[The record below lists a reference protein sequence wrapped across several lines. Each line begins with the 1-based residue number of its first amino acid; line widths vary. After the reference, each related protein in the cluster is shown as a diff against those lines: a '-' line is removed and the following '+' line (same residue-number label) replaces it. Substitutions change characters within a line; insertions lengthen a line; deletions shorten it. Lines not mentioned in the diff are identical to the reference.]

1 MAAAAVLAATLAYA
15 QKPVGAY
22 SPLGAPTWVTFG
34 MIASFASDEEIA
46 AAVKFKFK
54 SRSGIVAGTGKVVK
68 LPPKNPGPGENRLTV
83 KYVRKIVKLAPQAVN
98 QEVLIS
104 PYTSQCKLVSR

>member
-1 MAAAAVLAATLAYA
+1 VTTVTGLRFAVNDKAYFTFDAVDYTL
-15 QKPVGAY
+15 GNITIDIDWF
-22 SPLGAPTWVTFG
+22 SSLGNTTG
-34 MIASFASDEEIA
+34 
-46 AAVKFKFK
+46 AVKWEVAIAC
-54 SRSGIVAGTGKVVK
+54 IVAGTGKVVK

>member
-1 MAAAAVLAATLAYA
+1 MNLTHLER
-15 QKPVGAY
+15 QLLRHIGLGKPVNHSY
-22 SPLGAPTWVTFG
+22 HFG
-34 MIASFASDEEIA
+34 
-46 AAVKFKFK
+46 VLTY
-54 SRSGIVAGTGKVVK
+54 RSGAEVELASAIQCDGITLWEGRFYVGELAKQRLGGYMH
-68 LPPKNPGPGENRLTV
+68 PGENRLTV

>member
-1 MAAAAVLAATLAYA
+1 MPKKSIKKKPAKAKIKAKRVVKKIVAKRVAKRSSDVAVIR
-15 QKPVGAY
+15 
-22 SPLGAPTWVTFG
+22 LGDT
-34 MIASFASDEEIA
+34 
-46 AAVKFKFK
+46 VKFKFK